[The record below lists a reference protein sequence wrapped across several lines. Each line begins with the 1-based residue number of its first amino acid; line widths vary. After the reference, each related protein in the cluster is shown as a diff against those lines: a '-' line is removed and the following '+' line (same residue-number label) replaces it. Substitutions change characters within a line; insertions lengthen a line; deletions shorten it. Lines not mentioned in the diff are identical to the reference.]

1 MAALQVFLF
10 GRFRVRRDTRFPVEI
25 EGDKARE
32 LFCYLLLHRRHP
44 QPRESLATLLWPE
57 SSPPRAKKN
66 LRQTLWQLQGALQ
79 SHAVETDAHAFVQAE
94 SDWIRINVD
103 ADVWLDVMAFEQ
115 AFAKA
120 RGVSDDELDSERSTE
135 MTRAVELYTGQL
147 LEGWY
152 QDWCLHERE
161 RLAGMY
167 RAMLDKLMG
176 SCAASGDFEAG
187 LAYGERLLAEDP
199 ARERIHRRLM
209 RLYYLRGDRTEALR
223 QYERC
228 VAALAAELGVQPSRR
243 TVALYEQLR
252 ADRLDVVGISLD
264 ESTGLSWALHPES
277 PVSTGS
283 LRRILGQLT
292 QLRGVLADVQEQL
305 RDQIQTVEQSRKGQ
319 S

>member
-10 GRFRVRRDTRFPVEI
+10 GRFRVRRDGLSPI
-25 EGDKARE
+25 GIDGDKARE

-57 SSPPRAKKN
+57 SSPSRAKRN
-66 LRQTLWQLQGALQ
+66 LRQTLWQLQGSLQ
-79 SHAVETDAHAFVQAE
+79 SHAIETDAQSFVQAE
-94 SDWIRINVD
+94 PDWIRINVN
-103 ADVWLDVMAFEQ
+103 ADIWLDVMAFEQ
-115 AFAKA
+115 AFTRVRA
-120 RGVSDDELDSERSTE
+120 VSDEELDSERSAE
-135 MTRAVELYTGQL
+135 VMRAVELYTGEL

-161 RLAGMY
+161 RLAGIY

-176 SCAASGDFEAG
+176 YCAVHGDYETG
-187 LAYGERLLAEDP
+187 LTYGERLLIEDP

-209 RLYYLRGDRTEALR
+209 RLYYLCGDRTEALR

-228 VAALAAELGVQPSRR
+228 VAALATELGVQPSRR

-252 ADRLDVVGISLD
+252 ADRLDVD
-264 ESTGLSWALHPES
+264 GLSFDDSAGLSRGLHPES
-277 PVSTGS
+277 PALSGS

-292 QLRGVLADVQEQL
+292 QLRGALADVQEQL
-305 RDQIQTVEQSRKGQ
+305 QDQIQTVEQSRKGQ
-319 S
+319 R